1 MTPQPAEKPSATPT
15 NGGGLDGRTRGLK
28 HHAHQR
34 TIQAEK
40 ATNAAIRDLLKTGA
54 SINFTSVAR
63 VAGVSTRFLH
73 NHPDLS
79 ARIRDLAA
87 QQRGAVQEAHAA
99 TATGE
104 TAVIAALRRKLH
116 EQETA
121 HATEVKQLR
130 GRIKE
135 LEAQVAALYGQLH

>member
-1 MTPQPAEKPSATPT
+1 MTPQPANKPTPQPASS
-15 NGGGLDGRTRGLK
+15 GGPDARTRGLK

-40 ATNAAIRDLLKTGA
+40 AANAAIRDLLKTGA

-73 NHPDLS
+73 NHPTLS
-79 ARIRDLAA
+79 TRIRDLAA

-99 TATGE
+99 SATGE
-104 TAVIAALRRKLH
+104 SAVIAALRRKLH

-135 LEAQVAALYGQLH
+135 LEQQVAALYGRFG